1 MFLQI
6 SDFPV
11 FWRISKLDG
20 VCFLSLFHYLNKNE
34 LMLSLF
40 YICHATSLFQFAW
53 LVTFSSVLILD
64 IDLGLIAGITIAI
77 LTLLIRLA
85 TYVLKLLLFY

>member
-1 MFLQI
+1 
-6 SDFPV
+6 
-11 FWRISKLDG
+11 
-20 VCFLSLFHYLNKNE
+20 
-34 LMLSLF
+34 MLSLF
-40 YICHATSLFQFAW
+40 YICHATYFFQFAW

-85 TYVLKLLLFY
+85 MYVLKLLLFY